1 MAGAPGGALSIIVE
15 QEFVSRR
22 DIQGLTGLGKAAVAR
37 LVEQPGFPAGT
48 WLNSRVV
55 LYPRRDVLAYL
66 ASGAQAHR
74 PERTRVPAA
83 TAERPSRFNIIT
95 IAA

>member
-1 MAGAPGGALSIIVE
+1 MAGAPDGALSIIVE

-55 LYPRRDVLAYL
+55 LYSRRDVLAYL

-83 TAERPSRFNIIT
+83 TAERLGRFNIIT

>member
-1 MAGAPGGALSIIVE
+1 ME

-22 DIQGLTGLGKAAVAR
+22 DIQGLTGVGKAAVAR

-55 LYPRRDVLAYL
+55 LYPRREVLAYRK
-66 ASGAQAHR
+66 SGAQGQR
-74 PERTRVPAA
+74 PVRGCVRRQRGVRPPRTTP
-83 TAERPSRFNIIT
+83 
-95 IAA
+95 

>member
-1 MAGAPGGALSIIVE
+1 MAGAPGGALSFIVE

-55 LYPRRDVLAYL
+55 LYPRRDVLAYV

-83 TAERPSRFNIIT
+83 TAQRPSRFNIIT

>member
-1 MAGAPGGALSIIVE
+1 M
-15 QEFVSRR
+15 SRR

-55 LYPRRDVLAYL
+55 LYPRREVVAYL
-66 ASGAQAHR
+66 KSGAQAHR
-74 PERTRVPAA
+74 PVRGRVSAA
-83 TAERPSRFNIIT
+83 SAARPSRFNIIT

>member
-1 MAGAPGGALSIIVE
+1 ME

-55 LYPRRDVLAYL
+55 LYPRREVLAYL
-66 ASGAQAHR
+66 KSGAQGHR
-74 PERTRVPAA
+74 PVRGRVPAA
-83 TAERPSRFNIIT
+83 SAARRSRFNIIT
-95 IAA
+95 IAV

>member
-1 MAGAPGGALSIIVE
+1 MIYVE

-37 LVEQPGFPAGT
+37 LAEQPGFPAGT

-55 LYPRRDVLAYL
+55 LYPRREVLAYL
-66 ASGAQAHR
+66 KSGAQAHR
-74 PERTRVPAA
+74 PLRERVPAA
-83 TAERPSRFNIIT
+83 VAARPSRFNIVT